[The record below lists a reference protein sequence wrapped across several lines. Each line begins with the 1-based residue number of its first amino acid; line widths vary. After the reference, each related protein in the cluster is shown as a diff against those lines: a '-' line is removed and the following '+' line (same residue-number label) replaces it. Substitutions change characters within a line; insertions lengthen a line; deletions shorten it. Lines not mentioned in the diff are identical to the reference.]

1 LIFLRTKNRLLSG
14 LIEINRSMDEG
25 CVIREYRQPN
35 VLARLEQPL
44 AVPATNTKTAG
55 CLLAQKRTPTETHN
69 QITLHPPP
77 NVKETRCPQIALKK
91 DTFPSLTYNE
101 YKALGL
107 PRPNP
112 AIKVNVVFWET
123 ISKDMYT
130 LELFNHIL
138 SKRFPYPTVIVT
150 SIVLPLYAVFRGT
163 V

>member
-1 LIFLRTKNRLLSG
+1 MLSG
-14 LIEINRSMDEG
+14 LSEINKNMDEG

-55 CLLAQKRTPTETHN
+55 CLLAQKRTPTENHN

-77 NVKETRCPQIALKK
+77 NVKETRRPQIALKK
-91 DTFPSLTYNE
+91 DTFPSLTCDE

-107 PRPNP
+107 PRPKP
-112 AIKVNVVFWET
+112 AIKVNGVFWET